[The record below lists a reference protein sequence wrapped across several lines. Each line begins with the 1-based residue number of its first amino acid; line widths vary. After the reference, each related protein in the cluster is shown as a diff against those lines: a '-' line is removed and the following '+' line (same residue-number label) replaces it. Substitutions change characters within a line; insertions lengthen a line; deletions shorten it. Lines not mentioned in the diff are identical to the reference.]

1 MRRHSNSNRTSGR
14 NSEQTE
20 NGTSSDHPI
29 VSSIIVTRR
38 STDTRAVANPTL
50 RRALELIGGNLSRP
64 YGADQLAAALGLPRF
79 KVDRLFASGL
89 GRSVGAEI
97 LRLRIARAKLLLKGR
112 KLTLSDIARQIGFCH
127 ASHLSNSFKRA
138 TGLSPKAWLKS

>member
-1 MRRHSNSNRTSGR
+1 M
-14 NSEQTE
+14 
-20 NGTSSDHPI
+20 
-29 VSSIIVTRR
+29 TRQ
-38 STDTRAVANPTL
+38 STDTRAVAEPTL
-50 RRALELIGGNLSRP
+50 RRALELIGDNLSHP
-64 YGADQLAAALGLPRF
+64 YGADQLADALGLPRF
-79 KVDRLFASGL
+79 KIDRLFAACL

-97 LRLRIARAKLLLKGR
+97 LRQRIARAKLLLKSR